1 MVPTLFEDD
10 FVLTLRVLVIK
21 NFIWNLDIRV
31 FEAVKTIW
39 NLELSALLIACLKSN
54 LPDKTSDIF
63 CLIMNCAVTVFI
75 GTSVLISNLVVSVSN
90 IACLRLNIFVRFL
103 DN

>member
-21 NFIWNLDIRV
+21 NFIWNFDVNV
-31 FEAVKTIW
+31 FMAYICILNLPLITLTID
-39 NLELSALLIACLKSN
+39 CLRSN
-54 LPDKTSDIF
+54 LPVNISDIF
-63 CLIMNCAVTVFI
+63 CLIMNLLVNVFI
-75 GTSVLISNLVVSVSN
+75 GTSVLISNLVVSVSV
-90 IACLRLNIFVRFL
+90 IACLRLNMFVRFL